1 MVFGARNCTVVEG
14 VLLNRVEEAEEWR
27 ETMGGGTARV
37 FRRYNYRLHAP
48 HL

>member
-14 VLLNRVEEAEEWR
+14 VPFNRIEEAEDR
-27 ETMGGGTARV
+27 KETMGGGTAWV